1 MTYKELLQNL
11 SRIPED
17 RLNDNALVFIQWDN
31 EYLPISEIWESG
43 EENDVLNKGHTYF
56 VIK

>member
-11 SRIPED
+11 SKIPED

-31 EYLPISEIWESG
+31 EYLPISAIWKAG
-43 EENDVLNKGHTYF
+43 EENDVLNEGHTYF